1 MSVSTE
7 PKKRRAWLAALLSL
21 LMPGLGQL
29 YNRQVRLALVL
40 MILGF
45 LLAMPARW
53 AIAAAPT
60 ELLVSVAAVILAC
73 GLAVPL
79 FAIVQ
84 AAIGARRAGSISL
97 AWFNRWFVYVGLIVL
112 VTIWGFVAEML
123 PIPSITNYNIPSGS
137 MVPTLLVGDYLEART
152 LAFDDQMPVR
162 GEIAVFRTPA
172 EPDVDFVHR
181 IIGLPGDR
189 IQLREGRL
197 YLNGTLVERV
207 PLSETEAA
215 PLAQQL
221 EDLQL
226 YRETLPGGVSY
237 LIAEVSDNGGLDNTP
252 EFVVPEDHVFVLGDN
267 RDGAN
272 DSRAGR
278 GFIPIAGL
286 RDKPLFIYWS
296 ADKSRIGK
304 MPE

>member
-21 LMPGLGQL
+21 LLPGLGQL

-40 MILGF
+40 MVLGF
-45 LLAMPARW
+45 FLAMSARW
-53 AIAAAPT
+53 TIAAAPT
-60 ELLVSVAAVILAC
+60 DLLVPVAAVILAC

-79 FAIVQ
+79 FAIIQ
-84 AAIGARRAGSISL
+84 AAIGTRRAGSISL

-112 VTIWGFVAEML
+112 VATWGFVAEML
-123 PIPSITNYNIPSGS
+123 PIPSITNYSIPSGS

-152 LAFDDQMPVR
+152 HAFDDRMPVR

-172 EPDVDFVHR
+172 EPDVDFVSR

-197 YLNGTLVERV
+197 YLNAALVERV

-215 PLAQQL
+215 PLAQQR
-221 EDLQL
+221 ENRQL
-226 YRETLPGGVSY
+226 YRETLPGGASY
-237 LIAEVSDNGGLDNTP
+237 LIAEVSDNGRLDNTP
-252 EFVVPEDHVFVLGDN
+252 EFVVPADHVFVLGDN

-272 DSRAGR
+272 DSRGTR
-278 GFIPIAGL
+278 GFIPIARL

-304 MPE
+304 MLE